1 MKRGTENGFHG
12 ITRKETAKRI
22 KNWNKNQPSGRW
34 RSIKQIRKYTYVLQT
49 WYYEEKTYRKNSF
62 VLWVW

>member
-1 MKRGTENGFHG
+1 MDLMESQE
-12 ITRKETAKRI
+12 RKQI